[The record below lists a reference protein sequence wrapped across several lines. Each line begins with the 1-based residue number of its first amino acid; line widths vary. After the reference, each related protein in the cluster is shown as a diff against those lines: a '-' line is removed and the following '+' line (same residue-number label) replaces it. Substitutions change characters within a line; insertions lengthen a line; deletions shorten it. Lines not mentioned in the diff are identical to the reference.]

1 MSYLIYIFFFQDNL
15 YTFIPQ
21 RSYVSF
27 MIAFRSIYAPFFVLF
42 HVTKKF
48 SYNFLSW
55 AQLAHLALPD
65 IILLF
70 LFLTLL
76 FHWVDITFILM
87 WQTRISPKLFNW
99 LKMFCYFSYSFFG
112 WFNVLSF
119 SIKNLFSLLSHWF

>member
-27 MIAFRSIYAPFFVLF
+27 MIALRSIYAPFFVLL

-55 AQLAHLALPD
+55 AQPAHLALPD

-76 FHWVDITFILM
+76 FHRVDITFILM
-87 WQTRISPKLFNW
+87 
-99 LKMFCYFSYSFFG
+99 
-112 WFNVLSF
+112 
-119 SIKNLFSLLSHWF
+119 